1 MKAGLSVSL
10 GLVFVG
16 LATLNIVAMLESSR
30 STQSPRTRARAIAL
44 HRIGGYL
51 FIALFAVMVWF
62 MSKRLIGSPEGL
74 AGDAVLHVGLAILL
88 APLLFLKVII
98 VRKYKNYHSIL
109 LPLGLS
115 IYATS
120 VVLVFIRV
128 LPYALLKISPTSSIL
143 KYSTLLVVLFC
154 VFLASLALRPAS
166 SAKSPS
172 SRFSGSRA
180 SPLPQAVAKAHSDT
194 FSLELIRSE
203 AQTHDAKTLC
213 FRIQDGKQMIAKP
226 GQFLTFHLNIGG
238 NQVVR
243 CYSICSSPLRTDYVE
258 ITPKRTKDGYAS
270 DFLNEGVMPGLVIHA
285 SGPAGQFYFDE
296 AVHNDIVLIAAG
308 SGITPMIAMLRYIE
322 ERGHSVP
329 VTLIYSV
336 RTSRDIIFERELL
349 RLTRSLAKFRLI
361 ITLSAPD
368 ADWKGNKGRLNKE
381 FLVERILDF
390 RSPTFFL
397 CGPAGFMLHVSEL
410 LKEQGVSAD
419 RIKQE
424 SFGGK
429 PSLAV
434 PDPGG
439 DLSVPFVE
447 FLRSGFQFE
456 LMPDMTLL
464 EFAEAVG
471 VSIPYGCRQGQCG
484 TCATRLLQGHVTM
497 QAEDGLSAEQKRA
510 GFILP
515 CVSKIHGSICIDA

>member
-1 MKAGLSVSL
+1 
-10 GLVFVG
+10 
-16 LATLNIVAMLESSR
+16 
-30 STQSPRTRARAIAL
+30 
-44 HRIGGYL
+44 
-51 FIALFAVMVWF
+51 
-62 MSKRLIGSPEGL
+62 
-74 AGDAVLHVGLAILL
+74 
-88 APLLFLKVII
+88 
-98 VRKYKNYHSIL
+98 
-109 LPLGLS
+109 
-115 IYATS
+115 
-120 VVLVFIRV
+120 
-128 LPYALLKISPTSSIL
+128 LPYALLKISPASSVL
-143 KYSTLLVVLFC
+143 KYSALLLVLFC
-154 VFLASLALRPAS
+154 AFLASLAVRPAG
-166 SAKSPS
+166 SANSPP
-172 SRFSGSRA
+172 SRSSGSRV
-180 SPLPQAVAKAHSDT
+180 SPLPPAVAKPHSDT

-203 AQTHDAKTLC
+203 VQTHDAKTLC

-226 GQFLTFHLNIGG
+226 GQFLVFHLNIGG

-258 ITPKRTKDGYAS
+258 ITPKRSKDGYAS
-270 DFLNEGVMPGLVIHA
+270 DFLNERAMPGLVIPA

-322 ERGHSVP
+322 ERGLSVP
-329 VTLIYSV
+329 VTLLYSV

-349 RLTRSLAKFRLI
+349 RLTRSLAQFRLVF
-361 ITLSAPD
+361 TLSAAD
-368 ADWKGNKGRLNKE
+368 ADWKGHKGRLTKE
-381 FLVERILDF
+381 FLVERIVDF
-390 RSPTFFL
+390 RSSTFFL
-397 CGPAGFMLHVSEL
+397 CGPAGFMQHASEL

-424 SFGGK
+424 SFTGK

-434 PDPGG
+434 PDPSG
-439 DLSVPFVE
+439 DRSAPFVE

-484 TCATRLLQGHVTM
+484 TCATRLLQGQVTM